1 MAVTETAP
9 SAATDKPS
17 DAELRT
23 LAEADR
29 GGIAGHPRGLTTLF
43 FTELWE
49 RFSYYGM
56 RALLILFMTAPALAG
71 GLAFDAK
78 KAGAIY
84 GLYTFSVYFT
94 AIPGGWIA
102 DRLLGLRRAVLV
114 GAILIALGHYA
125 LFFMRLGGLTFFY
138 GGLVLIALGTGLLK
152 PNISSIVGQLYATD
166 DQRRDA
172 GFSIFY
178 MGINIGAA
186 FSPLICGWLG
196 QKIGWHWGFG
206 AAAVGMTLGIV
217 QYVLG
222 GHRLGKAGLLRE
234 APRQPVQQ
242 WVVVLGMLGITA
254 LALYFF
260 FDYKLVLVA
269 VASLGFLA
277 WLLSQTRDGLEK
289 KRVLAIFVLFLF
301 ATVFWSGFEQAGSS
315 LNLFGD
321 RITRNSILGW
331 EFPSS
336 WMQSVNAMFLW
347 MLAPVFAILW
357 MRLGK
362 AEPSS
367 PAKFAYGL
375 LFVGLGFLVVAIAA
389 RMSPPVAAGMPVT
402 AETKL
407 PPDAL
412 VSPMWL
418 IVVYLLHTIGELCLS
433 PVGLSAVTKLAPER
447 LVGSMMG
454 VWFLSIA
461 LGNLVGGEVSR
472 YFETFALPNLFGAVF
487 LTTAGSA
494 LLLAL
499 LARPIRRLMS
509 GVH

>member
-1 MAVTETAP
+1 MALGEAD
-9 SAATDKPS
+9 AAALTDKPS
-17 DAELRT
+17 DAAVAAM
-23 LAEADR
+23 AEADR
-29 GGIAGHPRGLTTLF
+29 SGIAGHPRGLGTLF

-56 RALLILFMTAPALAG
+56 RALLILFMTAPAAAG
-71 GLAFDAK
+71 GLAFDARH
-78 KAGAIY
+78 AGAIY

-114 GAILIALGHYA
+114 GAILIACGHYL
-125 LFFMRLGGLTFFY
+125 LFMMTVGGVSFFY
-138 GGLVLIALGTGLLK
+138 SGLVLIALGTGLVK
-152 PNISSIVGQLYATD
+152 PNISSIVGQLYAPD

-206 AAAVGMTLGIV
+206 AAALGMTAGIV

-222 GHRLGKAGLLRE
+222 TKRLGEAGVMRTPPQRPL
-234 APRQPVQQ
+234 QQ
-242 WVVVLGMLGITA
+242 WSVVLGMVGLTA
-254 LALYFF
+254 LLLYLL
-260 FDYKLVLVA
+260 FDYKLVLVG
-269 VASLGFLA
+269 VVSLAFFA
-277 WLLSQTRDGLEK
+277 WLLKQTRDGLEK
-289 KRVLAIFVLFLF
+289 KRVLAVFVLFLF
-301 ATVFWSGFEQAGSS
+301 ATIFWSGFEQAGSS

-321 RITRNSILGW
+321 RITRNSILGF

-347 MLAPVFAILW
+347 MLAPVFALLW
-357 MRLGK
+357 IRLGRR
-362 AEPSS
+362 EPSS

-389 RMSPPVAAGMPVT
+389 RMSPPVAAGLPVT

-407 PPDAL
+407 PADAL
-412 VSPMWL
+412 VSPTWL

-433 PVGLSAVTKLAPER
+433 PVGLSVVTKLAPER

-461 LGNLVGGEVSR
+461 LGNMVGGEVSR

-487 LTTAGSA
+487 LTTTGAA
-494 LLLAL
+494 LLMAL
-499 LARPIRRLMS
+499 LVPPIRRLMS

>member
-1 MAVTETAP
+1 MALVPEP
-9 SAATDKPS
+9 PVATDKPS
-17 DAELRT
+17 DVAQGG
-23 LAEADR
+23 LAAADR

-78 KAGAIY
+78 RAGAIY

-114 GAILIALGHYA
+114 GAILIACGHYL
-125 LFFMRLGGLTFFY
+125 LFFMSMGGVSFFY
-138 GGLVLIALGTGLLK
+138 SGLVLIALGTGLLK
-152 PNISSIVGQLYATD
+152 PNISSIVGQLYAPD

-196 QKIGWHWGFG
+196 QKVGWHWGFG
-206 AAAVGMTLGIV
+206 AAALGMTLGIV

-222 GHRLGKAGLLRE
+222 GKRLGQAGLLRE
-234 APRQPVQQ
+234 RPARPVQQ
-242 WVVVLGMLGITA
+242 WSIVLGMVLLTA
-254 LALYFF
+254 LALYLF
-260 FDYKLVLVA
+260 FDFKLVLVA
-269 VASLGFLA
+269 VVILGFFG
-277 WLLSQTRDGLEK
+277 WLLKQTADGLER

-321 RITRNSILGW
+321 RITRNVIFGW

-336 WMQSVNAMFLW
+336 WLQSVNAMFLW
-347 MLAPVFAILW
+347 MLAPVFALLW
-357 MRLGK
+357 MRLAR

-389 RMSPPVAAGMPVT
+389 RMSPPVAAGIPVT

-418 IVVYLLHTIGELCLS
+418 IVVYLLHTVGELCLS

-461 LGNLVGGEVSR
+461 LGNLIGGEVSR

-494 LLLAL
+494 LVLAL
-499 LARPIRRLMS
+499 LVKPIRRLMG

>member
-1 MAVTETAP
+1 MPEAIG
-9 SAATDKPS
+9 
-17 DAELRT
+17 EL
-23 LAEADR
+23 DR

-56 RALLILFMTAPALAG
+56 RALLILFMTAPAAAG

-78 KAGAIY
+78 RAGAIY

-114 GAILIALGHYA
+114 GAILIACGHYA
-125 LFFMRLGGLTFFY
+125 LFFMGTGGATFFY

-152 PNISSIVGQLYATD
+152 PNISSIVGQLYGPE

-196 QKIGWHWGFG
+196 QKVGWHWGFG
-206 AAAVGMTLGIV
+206 AAALGMTLGIV
-217 QYVLG
+217 QYVVG
-222 GHRLGKAGLLRE
+222 GKRLGQAGLLRE
-234 APRQPVQQ
+234 RPAQPVRQ
-242 WVVVLGMLGITA
+242 WSIVLGMVLLTA
-254 LALYFF
+254 AALYYL
-260 FDYKLVLVA
+260 FDYKLLLVG
-269 VASLGFLA
+269 VVSLAFFA
-277 WLLSQTRDGLEK
+277 WLLKQTRDGLEK
-289 KRVLAIFVLFLF
+289 KRVLAVFVLFLF
-301 ATVFWSGFEQAGSS
+301 ATIFWSGFEQAGSS

-321 RITRNSILGW
+321 RITRNTIFGW

-336 WMQSVNAMFLW
+336 WLQSVNAMFLW
-347 MLAPVFAILW
+347 MLAPVFALLW
-357 MRLGK
+357 MKLGR

-389 RMSPPVAAGMPVT
+389 RMSPPVAAGIPVT

-407 PPDAL
+407 PADAL
-412 VSPMWL
+412 VSPTWL
-418 IVVYLLHTIGELCLS
+418 IVVYLLHTVGELCLS

-461 LGNLVGGEVSR
+461 LGNMVGGEVSR

-487 LTTAGSA
+487 LTTTGAA

-499 LARPIRRLMS
+499 LVAPIRRLMG